1 MGALRILAIVDAYTR
16 ECLSLDVAPCAAT
29 TSWRGWSCSSNDNG
43 PAFTATAVRDH
54 DPLHR
59 PGSPWENGTDV
70 ESFNGTRRD
79 ECLNRERFDTLL
91 EAQNIVAHPQL
102 VGLLFRTNP
111 ADPRP
116 PRQIDSMQ
124 NIVAHPQVGLLFLVP
139 GMTETL
145 RVSGTAEIVTDVEL
159 LAPLS
164 VGGKPP
170 LSGLRVTV
178 EEAFLHCGRA
188 LIRSRLWD
196 PEVQIERTCFPTY
209 GQVLADQIK
218 GANAAE
224 INASE
229 DEANRHRLY

>member
-1 MGALRILAIVDAYTR
+1 MISSFGADGRADTSPRGDPPGFVAV
-16 ECLSLDVAPCAAT
+16 LDER
-29 TSWRGWSCSSNDNG
+29 S
-43 PAFTATAVRDH
+43 
-54 DPLHR
+54 PLIPDR
-59 PGSPWENGTDV
+59 PGN
-70 ESFNGTRRD
+70 N
-79 ECLNRERFDTLL
+79 
-91 EAQNIVAHPQL
+91 
-102 VGLLFRTNP
+102 
-111 ADPRP
+111 
-116 PRQIDSMQ
+116 QIDSMQ

-145 RVSGTAEIVTDVEL
+145 RVSGTAEIVTDAEL

-196 PEVQIERTCFPTY
+196 PEVQIERTRFPTY

-224 INASE
+224 IMPPKTRRIATGSIE
-229 DEANRHRLY
+229 QGRTVVHRQSAGRRRSRCRCPEYLPAQSAVLHHPADFAPH